1 MKISVKLMFVPLI
14 VFLQCK
20 DKEDPIPALFDIE
33 AKVIS
38 NLSPLPS
45 KARVV
50 LYLGRSTYDFEKGR
64 NPLGDPNKNII
75 SSQFSCFWQ
84 DLNANNLANFNDINI
99 QWNSF
104 ANQNFS
110 YDTLFFR
117 VEAMQVIGSDTIFKT
132 SDANPAFLILPDSEG
147 NETIQKKITLK
158 IDQ

>member
-1 MKISVKLMFVPLI
+1 
-14 VFLQCK
+14 
-20 DKEDPIPALFDIE
+20 
-33 AKVIS
+33 
-38 NLSPLPS
+38 
-45 KARVV
+45 
-50 LYLGRSTYDFEKGR
+50 
-64 NPLGDPNKNII
+64 
-75 SSQFSCFWQ
+75 
-84 DLNANNLANFNDINI
+84 LNANNLANFNDINI